1 MKRSKV
7 MIAEHLASA
16 FSLSPV
22 AAKAKLNE
30 LAEAGYVAFE
40 CTLADG
46 RELFSRTTK
55 GSALAKAKFV
65 KPIPRAKAEAL
76 LQGVLERVA
85 EINGSPAFI
94 HSVDRLSVF
103 GSYLSE
109 TSELGDIDLIVEDS
123 FKSELGDR
131 WKVTE
136 EHARRSGRRF
146 RNWLD
151 ARSYPRL
158 QIEMK
163 IRERSPYL
171 DIQFANQ
178 IELLGLKPLTIFERS
193 A

>member
-1 MKRSKV
+1 
-7 MIAEHLASA
+7 MIAEDLASE

-22 AAKAKLNE
+22 AAKEKLNE
-30 LAEAGYVAFE
+30 LAEAGYVEFE
-40 CTLADG
+40 STLPDG
-46 RELFSRTTK
+46 RELFCRTTK
-55 GSALAKAKFV
+55 GNALAKAKFV
-65 KPIPRAKAEAL
+65 TPISRAKAEAL
-76 LQGVLERVA
+76 LQGVIERVA
-85 EINGSPAFI
+85 EINSSSAFI
-94 HSVDRLSVF
+94 HFVDRVSVF

-109 TSELGDIDLIVEDS
+109 ALELGDIDLIVEDS

-131 WKVTE
+131 WEVTE

-151 ARSYPRL
+151 AGMYPRL

-163 IRERSPYL
+163 IRDRSPYL
-171 DIQFANQ
+171 DIQSADQ